1 MHRSRIRTT
10 LLGNNGKLPDS
21 IDLHGNAVARMDKE
35 KIFTEE
41 LESSLRK
48 KYDAKVRQ
56 VLPYLALNEVIIS
69 NLYLYVL
76 QDLSI

>member
-10 LLGNNGKLPDS
+10 LLGNNGKLPES

-41 LESSLRK
+41 LENSLRK
-48 KYDAKVRQ
+48 KYNAKVRQ

-69 NLYLYVL
+69 KFSLYVL